1 MRDRVN
7 KIIRFEI
14 NAQNKQLINSELD
27 SKDYQHVNWERTKI
41 EITIDL
47 ADFAFSNVEY
57 LNIELFCWLKL
68 RAIDVS
74 IIINNVAD
82 NELSYINNVNFFNS
96 IVSKLEECNLIKY
109 LKITVRQANIFNAAD
124 FGGLIRMPSLQ
135 VLDLSDINIQ
145 QNEMN
150 DYLVP
155 IITLLNNI
163 DETSKIAKI
172 LFPNNFKQQALNVEY
187 DYENQ
192 FFNAIKYA
200 LFTSIRLIEI
210 SPLPIFLELQDNIQ
224 AIIHKKQGGHLE
236 ELYYEHDRDYKTIK
250 ALRNIP
256 PNERTSELEGLL
268 VAKTYKHDNAFKDIE
283 HLCQIIDIM
292 RPKNIYWLDRILR
305 EKLGDPSH
313 ILSCLRA
320 VKLYDDCRELLFKM
334 LQGVVSDVMAGRFK
348 EIDPNPKELTNFV
361 CAEGTH
367 TKDTILKTIL
377 KIHLEFDISE
387 DQYLAKLLSN
397 MIEEFV
403 YGCGGLKSEDDITR
417 LAPNNQLGDLVVLLM
432 NVLRTL
438 RTSHLD
444 QQIEH
449 ILQEEIRQRNA
460 LYTQQLEQQ
469 NDLLLFAFN
478 YFRTVISAS
487 NQNRYYSVNLHTP
500 RFGSR
505 NTLV

>member
-1 MRDRVN
+1 MRDRIN

-14 NAQNKQLINSELD
+14 NSQNKQLINSELD
-27 SKDYQHVNWERTKI
+27 STDYQHINWERTKI

-47 ADFAFSNVEY
+47 ADFAFSNIEY
-57 LNIELFCWLKL
+57 LNIELFYWLKL

-82 NELSYINNVNFFNS
+82 NELSYVNNINFFNS
-96 IVSKLEECNLIKY
+96 IVNKLEECNLIKY
-109 LKITVRQANIFNAAD
+109 LKITVRQVNVFNGAD
-124 FGGLIRMPSLQ
+124 FGGLTRMSSLQ
-135 VLDLSDINIQ
+135 ILDLSDINIQ

-155 IITLLNNI
+155 IITLLNSI

-224 AIIHKKQGGHLE
+224 ALIHKKQGGHLE

-268 VAKTYKHDNAFKDIE
+268 VAKTYKHDNAFKDME

-292 RPKNIYWLDRILR
+292 RPKNIYWLDKILR

-320 VKLYDDCRELLFKM
+320 VKLYDDCQELLFKM

-348 EIDPNPKELTNFV
+348 EIDPNLKELTNFV

-387 DQYLAKLLSN
+387 DQYLSKLLSN

-403 YGCGGLKSEDDITR
+403 YDCGGLKSSDDVTR
-417 LAPNNQLGDLVVLLM
+417 LAPNNQVGDLVVLLM
-432 NVLRTL
+432 NVLRNLKTL
-438 RTSHLD
+438 HSD
-444 QQIEH
+444 QQSEN
-449 ILQEEIRQRNA
+449 ILQEEIRQRDA
-460 LYTQQLEQQ
+460 ICIKQLEER
-469 NDLLLFAFN
+469 NELMLFAFN
-478 YFRTVISAS
+478 YFKTVSNISRA
-487 NQNRYYSVNLHTP
+487 NQYYSVTLQTP

-505 NTLV
+505 STLV